1 MNNDGKIEIRG
12 LFIEV
17 GKEYISS
24 IGCDKH

>member
-12 LFIEV
+12 LFIKA
-17 GKEYISS
+17 GKEYITS